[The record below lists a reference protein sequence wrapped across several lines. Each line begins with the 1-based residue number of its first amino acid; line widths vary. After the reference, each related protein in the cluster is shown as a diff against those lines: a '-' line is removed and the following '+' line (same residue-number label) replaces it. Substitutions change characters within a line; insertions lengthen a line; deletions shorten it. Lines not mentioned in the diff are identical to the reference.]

1 MYCIISVIGN
11 GFMPD
16 ERYRGE
22 MVGPKNVP
30 AAIMSTNLVG
40 DIRRLI
46 GEARTGLAATVN
58 SALTMLY
65 WRIGRRICAEVLQG
79 ERAGYGE
86 QIVVSLARQLEAD
99 HGRGFGVKNLRH
111 MVRFGEIFEAEE
123 IVYAVSRQLSW
134 THLRCLIY
142 IDDPLKREFYLEMC
156 RSEGWST
163 RTLQGRLDSML
174 FERTALSRKPDE
186 LLANEL
192 ATLREQ
198 GVLGPSLVLKD
209 PYVLDFL
216 GLNDRY
222 LEKNLEDAILREL
235 ENFLLELGAGF
246 SFVARQKRLQIDNND
261 FYIDLL
267 FYNRRL
273 RRLVAIELKLGE
285 FKAADKGQMEL
296 YLRWLAKHELEPGE
310 APPLGIILCTGK
322 NREQIELLELDQ
334 SGIHVAEYLI
344 GLPPRQLLE
353 QKLHEA
359 VALSKARLENR
370 IRPAETGDE
379 QWQPDAER

>member
-1 MYCIISVIGN
+1 VDSQATTAS
-11 GFMPD
+11 F
-16 ERYRGE
+16 
-22 MVGPKNVP
+22 
-30 AAIMSTNLVG
+30 ALLT
-40 DIRRLI
+40 DIRLLI
-46 GEARTGLAATVN
+46 NEAQAGLAATVN

-65 WRIGRRICAEVLQG
+65 WRIGQRIHTEILQG
-79 ERAGYGE
+79 ERASYGE
-86 QIVVSLARQLEAD
+86 QIVASLAQQLEAG
-99 HGRGFGVKNLRH
+99 HGRGFSPKNLRH
-111 MVRFGEIFEAEE
+111 MLRFAEVFETEE
-123 IVYAVSRQLSW
+123 IVYALSRQLSW
-134 THLRCLIY
+134 THLRSLIY

-163 RTLQGRLDSML
+163 RTLQGRLNSML

-186 LLANEL
+186 LLTTEL

-198 GVLGPSLVLKD
+198 GLLSSNFVLKD
-209 PYVLDFL
+209 PYILDFL
-216 GLNDRY
+216 GLQDRY
-222 LEKNLEDAILREL
+222 LEKDLEDAILREL

-273 RRLVAIELKLGE
+273 KRLVAIELKLGE

-296 YLRWLAKHELEPGE
+296 YLRWLAKYEQEPDE

-322 NREQIELLELDQ
+322 NREQIELLELSQ
-334 SGIHVAEYLI
+334 SGIHVAEYLT
-344 GLPPRQLLE
+344 GLPSRQLLE

-370 IRPAETGDE
+370 LGSAEI
-379 QWQPDAER
+379 